1 MVAKGLT
8 KFMVSI
14 IGGIGSILFLLGIF
28 YLASTGKA
36 DFAIIGLVLI
46 LMTEGF
52 GIYMAKYESTKEIDV
67 FRMNILQMIG
77 TAFAFP
83 VLLFILYLFSPD
95 KFLLIFSIALTA
107 GALIKTIA
115 IIAKAIYIER
125 NC

>member
-36 DFAIIGLVLI
+36 DFAIIGLFLI

>member
-46 LMTEGF
+46 LITEGF